1 MYGFNI
7 INILDLLD
15 NTSENEVVDFVSR
28 FKCDKNN
35 EIEEFIHKDAI
46 DFAKRKISVTHL
58 VFDSEANLVGY
69 FTLTHKPIRV
79 PANLLTN
86 TTKKKIE
93 RFTKL
98 DEATNTYDVSAFLIV
113 QFGKNT
119 SSPQTISGNE
129 MMNMALSILSKVQ
142 REIGGGI
149 VFLECENN
157 NTLLNF
163 YQNENNRFIIYGNR
177 YSNRDDIMY
186 KQLLRLF

>member
-1 MYGFNI
+1 MGFSV
-7 INILDLLD
+7 INILDLID
-15 NTSENEVVDFVSR
+15 NTSENEVDDFVSK
-28 FKCDKNN
+28 FKCEKNN

-58 VFDSEANLVGY
+58 VLDNEANMLGY

-79 PANLLTN
+79 PADLLTN

-98 DEATNTYDVSAFLIV
+98 DEATNTYDVSAFLIA

-119 SSPQTISGNE
+119 SLPQAITGNE
-129 MMNMALSILSKVQ
+129 MMNMALSVLSKVQ

-149 VFLECENN
+149 VFLECEDNDK
-157 NTLLNF
+157 LLEF
-163 YQNENNRFIIYGNR
+163 YENENNRFIIYGNR
-177 YSNRDDIMY
+177 YSNKENIMY